1 MLSGSLAFAVMS
13 ALAHAAKAGGCPWP
27 LVALAR
33 SGLALV
39 FAVLLARLGRARLHW
54 WRPGRLWVRSLAG
67 SCALVTSFYAVTH
80 APPPTVLTLTN
91 TFPLWIAV
99 LAWPLYGHRPTAGV
113 WLAVVTGL
121 AGVVL
126 IQRPDLAEGAD
137 AATRAALVSSVF
149 SAVALLGLHELQDL
163 DARAVVAHFS
173 GVSVLFCLA
182 TLAWV
187 GAVAEPVDKPF
198 PTEAVLG
205 LLLAV
210 GMLATAGQLC
220 LTKAFATGPPSQVA
234 VVGLTQILFVQVI
247 DLLWWARWPD
257 APTLIGM
264 ALIVIPSGW
273 VMSRGRRP

>member
-1 MLSGSLAFAVMS
+1 
-13 ALAHAAKAGGCPWP
+13 
-27 LVALAR
+27 
-33 SGLALV
+33 
-39 FAVLLARLGRARLHW
+39 
-54 WRPGRLWVRSLAG
+54 
-67 SCALVTSFYAVTH
+67 
-80 APPPTVLTLTN
+80 VLTLTN